1 MDPPEALS
9 GLRVLELSGPPGF
22 YCGKLLAD
30 LGADVVRIDSSQTE
44 SPDPGPFLGCD
55 EDANR
60 SLYRYHFHTN
70 KRSVALDLKTP
81 EGRDVLVRLLAAAD
95 IVLDTFPPQEATSLG
110 LDPSSIGEKYPA
122 LIRTSITG
130 FGSDGTYRDYK
141 VSDLIGLAMGGLMAI
156 TGFPED
162 PPTQLGGEQAYH
174 SVSLHAAVG
183 TLLAVAQRS
192 ADGKGRYVE
201 VAVQDAVSMAILQ
214 TANFNFYTRQGI
226 IPARTGTE
234 PRTAAAGNVRF
245 LRGPSIVRCKDGWV
259 TYTTP
264 PNPPR
269 LWNAFVSWLDSYGM
283 AEELTESRFEDAD
296 ARAAESAR
304 ISAVQQAFFQ
314 KHTRQELYHEAQ
326 RRGLLCMPIQTID
339 ELLADKQLQARGYF
353 VDVEHPELEQ
363 TFVYPGAPYKLSE
376 TPFRIKRRAPL
387 IGEDTDDVLREWL
400 GVPADESSAPV
411 GADRRGAMSA
421 PTQELPLS
429 GVRVV
434 DFCWLIAGPLGTR
447 TLAHFG
453 AEVIKIESEVRIDTI
468 RNGGPRPEGNTSP
481 NIAGV
486 FNDINTSK
494 LSLTL
499 DMTTPQAKE
508 IVKRL
513 IRTADVVTNNYSGEA
528 MDRWGLGYDDLVKIK
543 PDIIMLSMP
552 VMGTTGPH
560 RDYGGYGSHINA
572 GAGINAISGFPGR
585 PPVGSGSLYPDFS
598 SNPYHAAF
606 AVLAALHYRQR
617 TGKGQFIDLAQY
629 ESTLSLLGTS
639 VLQYTMLGRVPGQGG
654 NRSSVASPHGVY
666 RCAGSDR
673 WCAIAVSTDAEW
685 RGLRAAIGS
694 PSWSAEP
701 RFQALAGRKAHE
713 DELDRLLE
721 QWTSEYPAYEVME
734 RLQHHGVPAGVVQ
747 DIRDL
752 LENDSSFRRRH
763 VRFINQPDRGNMTV
777 HGETIRIS
785 GLEPRVERSPML
797 MEHNDHVL
805 VEILG
810 MDRAEI
816 DELNTEG
823 VIR

>member
-9 GLRVLELSGPPGF
+9 GLRVLELAGPPGF

-30 LGADVVRIDSSQTE
+30 LGADVVRIE
-44 SPDPGPFLGCD
+44 SPQNESIDPGPFLES
-55 EDANR
+55 EDASR

-70 KRSVALDLKTP
+70 KRSVALDLQTP
-81 EGRDVLVRLLAAAD
+81 EGHE
-95 IVLDTFPPQEATSLG
+95 VLDQLLSATDILLDTLPSQEAASLG
-110 LDPSSIGEKYPA
+110 LDPSSIREKHPA

-130 FGSDGTYRDYK
+130 FGSDGARRDYQ
-141 VSDLIGLAMGGLMAI
+141 VSDLVGLAMGGLMAI

-162 PPTQLGGEQAYH
+162 PPNQLGGEQAYH
-174 SVSLHAAVG
+174 SASLHAAVG

-214 TANFNFYTRQGI
+214 TANFNFYTRQGVV
-226 IPARTGTE
+226 PARTGTE
-234 PRTAAAGNVRF
+234 PRTAAAGNARAP
-245 LRGPSIVRCKDGWV
+245 RGPSIVRCKDGWI

-264 PNPPR
+264 PQPPHR
-269 LWNAFVSWLDSYGM
+269 WKAFVSWLDSYDM
-283 AEELTESRFEDAD
+283 AEELTEPRFENVEV
-296 ARAAESAR
+296 RVAESAR
-304 ISAVQQAFFQ
+304 IAAVQQAFFQ
-314 KHTRQELYHEAQ
+314 EHTRQELYHEAQ
-326 RRGLLCMPIQTID
+326 RRGLLCMPVQTVD

-353 VDVEHPELEQ
+353 VNVEHPELGK

-400 GVPADESSAPV
+400 SVSSDESSAPV
-411 GADRRGAMSA
+411 VAARDPTSA
-421 PTQELPLS
+421 TTQELPLS
-429 GVRVV
+429 GIRVV

-513 IRTADVVTNNYSGEA
+513 VRTADVVTNNFSGEA

-598 SNPYHAAF
+598 SNPYHASF
-606 AVLAALHYRQR
+606 AVLAALHYRRR

-629 ESTLSLLGTS
+629 ESTVSLLGTS
-639 VLQYTMLGRVPGQGG
+639 VLQFTMLGRVPGQAG
-654 NRSSVASPHGVY
+654 NRSPVASPHGVY

-673 WCAIAVSTDAEW
+673 WCAIAVSTDTEW
-685 RGLRAAIGS
+685 RGLCAAIGD
-694 PSWSAEP
+694 PAWSAEP
-701 RFQALAGRKAHE
+701 RFHALADRKQHE

-763 VRFINQPDRGNMTV
+763 VRFIDQPDLGTMTV

-797 MEHNDHVL
+797 TEHNDHVL
-805 VEILG
+805 GEMLG
-810 MDRAEI
+810 MDQAEI
-816 DELNTEG
+816 DELQTEG